1 MLFKKYLPTMVCGF
15 GAAVLSTVPG
25 IKNFSCCLIV
35 PAAAAISILIDKKI
49 NNSNEKVLIGKT
61 LGFGFLTGLFATLF
75 ITTFEML
82 LTYFIKSNDFIQTLP
97 QTEIVMRQTDLGSF
111 FGKMVDESLKLSKSV
126 SKEIQK
132 HGFSF
137 IYLLMIFSSNFIINS
152 VFGMIGGALGMSL
165 ANRKSRDEDSE
176 L

>member
-1 MLFKKYLPTMVCGF
+1 MILKKYLPTLVCGF

-35 PAAAAISILIDKKI
+35 PAAAAISILLDKKI
-49 NNSNEKVLIGKT
+49 NSSNEKVLVGKS

-82 LTYFIKSNDFIQTLP
+82 LTYFTKSNDFIQSLP
-97 QTEIVMRQTDLGSF
+97 QTEIVMRQWDLGP
-111 FGKMVDESLKLSKSV
+111 MVDESLKLIKSV
-126 SKEIQK
+126 SKDIQK
-132 HGFSF
+132 NGFSI
-137 IYLLMIFSSNFIINS
+137 IYLLMILSSNLIINS
-152 VFGMIGGALGMSL
+152 IFGMIGGALGMSL
-165 ANRKSRDEDSE
+165 VNRKSREEDSE

>member
-1 MLFKKYLPTMVCGF
+1 MILKKYLPTLVCGF

-35 PAAAAISILIDKKI
+35 PAAAAISILLDKKI
-49 NNSNEKVLIGKT
+49 NSSNEKVLVGKS

-82 LTYFIKSNDFIQTLP
+82 LTYFTKSNDYIQSLP
-97 QTEIVMRQTDLGSF
+97 QTEIVMRQWDLGP
-111 FGKMVDESLKLSKSV
+111 MVDESLKLIKSV
-126 SKEIQK
+126 SKDIQK
-132 HGFSF
+132 NGFSI
-137 IYLLMIFSSNFIINS
+137 IYLLMILSSNLIINS
-152 VFGMIGGALGMSL
+152 IFGMIGGALGMSL
-165 ANRKSRDEDSE
+165 VNRKYREEDSE

>member
-1 MLFKKYLPTMVCGF
+1 MILKKYLPTLLCGF

-35 PAAAAISILIDKKI
+35 PAAAAISILLDKKI
-49 NNSNEKVLIGKT
+49 NSSNEKVLVGKS

-82 LTYFIKSNDFIQTLP
+82 LTYFTKSNDFIQSLP
-97 QTEIVMRQTDLGSF
+97 QTEIVMRQWDLGP
-111 FGKMVDESLKLSKSV
+111 MVDESLKLIKSV
-126 SKEIQK
+126 SKDIQK
-132 HGFSF
+132 NGFSI
-137 IYLLMIFSSNFIINS
+137 IYLLMILSSNLIINS
-152 VFGMIGGALGMSL
+152 IFGMIGGALGMSL
-165 ANRKSRDEDSE
+165 ANRKSREEDSE

>member
-1 MLFKKYLPTMVCGF
+1 MILKKYVPTLVCGF

-35 PAAAAISILIDKKI
+35 PTAAAISILLDKKI
-49 NNSNEKVLIGKT
+49 NSSNEKVLVGKS

-82 LTYFIKSNDFIQTLP
+82 LTYFTKSNDFIQSLP
-97 QTEIVMRQTDLGSF
+97 QTEIVMRQWDLGP
-111 FGKMVDESLKLSKSV
+111 MIDESLKLIKSV
-126 SKEIQK
+126 SKDILK
-132 HGFSF
+132 NGFSI
-137 IYLLMIFSSNFIINS
+137 IYLLMILSSNFIINS
-152 VFGMIGGALGMSL
+152 IFGMIGGALGMSL
-165 ANRKSRDEDSE
+165 ANRKAREEDSE

>member
-1 MLFKKYLPTMVCGF
+1 MNFKKYLPTLVCGF

-25 IKNFSCCLIV
+25 IKNFSCCIIV
-35 PAAAAISILIDKKI
+35 PGAAAISILLDKKI
-49 NNSNEKVLIGKT
+49 NNSNEKILLGKS

-82 LTYFIKSNDFIQTLP
+82 ITYFTKSNEFIQNLP
-97 QTEIVMRQTDLGSF
+97 QLELTMRQWNLGQ
-111 FGKMVDESLKLSKSV
+111 MVDESLKLIKGV

-132 HGFSF
+132 SGFSF
-137 IYLLMIFSSNFIINS
+137 IYLLMILSSNFITNS
-152 VFGMIGGALGMSL
+152 IFGMIGGALGMSL
-165 ANRKSRDEDSE
+165 ANRKEREKDSE

>member
-1 MLFKKYLPTMVCGF
+1 MNFKKYLPTLVCGF

-35 PAAAAISILIDKKI
+35 PAAAAISILLDKKI
-49 NNSNEKVLIGKT
+49 NNSNEKVLLGKT

-82 LTYFIKSNDFIQTLP
+82 ITYFTRTNDLINDLP
-97 QTEIVMRQTDLGSF
+97 QIELTMRQWNLGP
-111 FGKMVDESLKLSKSV
+111 MVDESLKLIKSV
-126 SKEIQK
+126 AKEIEK
-132 HGFSF
+132 NGFSF
-137 IYLLMIFSSNFIINS
+137 IYLLMILASGLITNS
-152 VFGMIGGALGMSL
+152 IFGMIGGALGMSL
-165 ANRKSRDEDSE
+165 ANRKSREDETK